1 MAFSYSIIIPHY
13 NLPDLLR
20 RCLDSIPARNDIQII
35 VVDDL
40 SSDENRQKLKEMQ
53 GTYSNVQ
60 FVFCEKNGGGG
71 AARNRGL
78 DEAKGEYVLF
88 ADADDYFCENFDVLL
103 DKFAVQGND
112 ITFFNVNFVNAATGE
127 PANMANHVAEIIGI
141 HKKNPG
147 KGEMLLRYYFGEPWC
162 KMVRRSVIQEKGIRF
177 EETKIHN
184 DTLYSYL
191 VGFHAKKLAVCEQP
205 IYNYTIREGSVSR
218 IVSDDRLLLRVSVF
232 AQKNRFLQDNH
243 IEFIDKMMIWPFKY
257 CKEHHKDSVYKSCL
271 AEAQK
276 YGFDEK
282 FIKNL
287 LFKHKIRKLF
297 QKIQRK
303 AYKLLGIK
311 KALKN
316 LAYS

>member
-1 MAFSYSIIIPHY
+1 MEAVFTDLTIARITIRPAPH
-13 NLPDLLR
+13 NPLNHVH
-20 RCLDSIPARNDIQII
+20 IPAEIGNKIRPVKTMIQVVHHEFPRQARGIPCTDI
-35 VVDDL
+35 VVRPVAIVIVNL
-40 SSDENRQKLKEMQ
+40 RGHVICVIRQVHHFANL
-53 GTYSNVQ
+53 
-60 FVFCEKNGGGG
+60 FVRFVVGS
-71 AARNRGL
+71 
-78 DEAKGEYVLF
+78 AK
-88 ADADDYFCENFDVLL
+88 
-103 DKFAVQGND
+103 
-112 ITFFNVNFVNAATGE
+112 I
-127 PANMANHVAEIIGI
+127 MIHGI
-141 HKKNPG
+141 AKHFPVS
-147 KGEMLLRYYFGEPWC
+147 F
-162 KMVRRSVIQEKGIRF
+162 RRSVIQQKGIRF